1 MDAAFAELVECK
13 NDTITVRFEKASLKF
28 FLTQDYFEAFSK
40 THLKAKISD
49 NQGKVEIT
57 FDVRNKKDYEILE
70 ELKIFGLTF
79 MEIKEFIE
87 NFANQFDDTDVSAFS
102 AETRF
107 RELDE
112 WSSLLALSVLAMV
125 DEEYDVQLK
134 ADQMRK
140 ANTVQELFDI
150 VKSLKD

>member
-1 MDAAFAELVECK
+1 
-13 NDTITVRFEKASLKF
+13 
-28 FLTQDYFEAFSK
+28 
-40 THLKAKISD
+40 
-49 NQGKVEIT
+49 
-57 FDVRNKKDYEILE
+57 
-70 ELKIFGLTF
+70 

-87 NFANQFDDTDVSAFS
+87 NFANQFDNTDVSVFS